1 MASLVSPPYYL
12 LISHNTLQQSVSA
25 QCTNVLAHAD
35 VEYHYADDSPLAL
48 FPHHPDEHV
57 LVLYHDPDNTT
68 NPTIRSTSGQFA
80 VSGVN
85 VLPAPG
91 AGADEE
97 DANRNTNMYVLRVT
111 STADDQYVGYF
122 CIQRTLNHDGSASLE
137 SSQAYAPDPQT
148 LVARFKHR

>member
-111 STADDQYVGYF
+111 STADD
-122 CIQRTLNHDGSASLE
+122 HASLE

-148 LVARFKHR
+148 LVARFKHRNAAIRHILEYAG